1 MIPRWIAAGLFVLA
15 MAFASEPSR
24 AAPEDGKK
32 FGDWSVKCDEN
43 AQNTAAGKCF
53 IAHQV
58 SNNQTNQTVMVIAI
72 GYVEADKLPVA
83 VVTLPLGIRL
93 PPGVGV
99 QVDQGEGLKYPFE
112 RCLPDGCQVQFRLS
126 EAQINSFQNGI
137 AGKVLFQDPTG
148 RDGAFPFSLK
158 GFTAAFNSLK

>member
-1 MIPRWIAAGLFVLA
+1 MIPRSIAAGLMALA
-15 MAFASEPSR
+15 MAFAAAPAR

-32 FGDWSVKCDEN
+32 FGDWSVKCEAN
-43 AQNTAAGKCF
+43 AQNAAADKCF
-53 IAHQV
+53 IAHRV

-72 GYVEADKLPVA
+72 GYVEADQGPVA

-93 PPGVGV
+93 PPGIGV

-126 EAQINSFQNGI
+126 EAQISSFQNGI

-158 GFTAAFNSLK
+158 GFTAALSSLK